1 MCTNKNVDLSLKLL
15 LLTTTLVASMIST
28 GFHQAFAGED
38 CSRGIIVTSG
48 SYTADKEYT
57 MKARGKDYY
66 CHETHDGDWL
76 AGDLPN
82 EDGIRLADCWVKY
95 IFKVPANFY
104 DQRLIQEFRVKMEY
118 DNVDFADV
126 GGNDNTPP
134 KFYCYDRQYSE
145 WDKWFDLEDAG
156 DGEVKSK
163 TVTTPDVYKDDP
175 EYHIVAPGGAEE
187 YQIHLKVDAPDG
199 DGGAPGDDDAEVD
212 IDRVHVILV
221 LKQHDVPAAP
231 THKLPT
237 KGSNDKV
244 NVPLNENTK
253 FTVEAA
259 TLSATGYPTIE
270 YHWKKLTATAE
281 PPSVNDEFDYYVTV
295 PETNINFS
303 NTGDYKV
310 YCKVVYKKDPF
321 SGKMKDMMI
330 SNVQSIPVR
339 VWNRPTVFDKPPQ
352 SAIDSGDVSWYNNKY
367 VGLNG
372 QPVRLMADGSAQ
384 NGGAEGETIT
394 KYLWDFENNDT
405 FELEQPAGQVASY
418 TWNNPAEGP
427 IRCKAETNYGIRS
440 DWKPFSSMK
449 VYDILSIDPGG
460 PYTGRPNKSVSLSGS
475 INTNSY
481 PKSTVKYQWRV
492 NSSTPAGVLKG
503 SAISKGDYIELT
515 PNATNRNGQVEYT
528 DLPLSDD
535 FSVTGE
541 FWSGGGNG
549 ADAFYIYIWA
559 TGTPTNEDDAK
570 GHYCIAYDEYTDQI
584 QLKRNGANL
593 KVISQ
598 TIPIDNS
605 QWRPFRVTF
614 YKGKFKVY
622 LDNNLKLEYDDGT
635 NYQPLMSNRYC
646 GFGARTGSQTNFH
659 RVRNMEWTPGDP
671 VYTDNG
677 GKAENTWTADGTYR
691 VGFTAMVTTPEGL
704 TFEDTAFADVTVE
717 SGRPTAMPGG
727 PYRGGIAGGNFSPV
741 QFEGNHPDFVEAD
754 DIGHIKD
761 WTWILPDGSNKGLKL
776 DGKDDY
782 VIVNPVSEF
791 PTNALTVEFWM
802 KSSDESREGTPISYA
817 STADDN
823 DLLIYNYQSFNIHV
837 AGTLLPTQTSAND
850 GYWHHIAVTWQSSD
864 GQLKF
869 YKDGVEVA
877 TGTIA
882 QGLELGSGGSFVV
895 GQEQDAVGG
904 NFNRSQAFAGVIDE
918 VRVWNKVR
926 STEEIRKEMGAK
938 LTGNE
943 SDLALYWKFEEGQGS
958 TVSDESPS
966 GNDGNLVVTSD
977 DPDPNKRWV
986 DDGQPEVAR
995 GVWNPNHSYPK
1006 AGEYGVG
1013 LTVQSEYGKWSST
1026 TVSTQ
1031 VEVIDGVIAGY
1042 IRAADLRTP
1051 VREIILTL
1059 TSSHVDKRVLN
1070 GIAAESNGK
1079 LWTTNEGGLQ
1089 TQTDGNGY
1097 YAFED
1102 IPLGSYR
1109 ISAHKGEGD
1118 DAHEFETRVQATELT
1133 LNGPNQLAIDFVDL
1147 SVFPVGGRIAYSI
1160 QKNEKDVY
1168 VDRVSVTAQ
1177 PVGSTSVIEA
1187 LPSTTSLSATGVNY
1201 SMPLFAGKYLFLA
1214 KLSEHDIRIKKE
1226 TPGYDYKTGLVTIE
1240 GARTDV
1246 DFIDYTTHQLTVNVV
1261 DSGGYAITQ
1270 YPDTGNPIL
1279 VTISGRNG
1287 QVSDAQL
1294 DENGQLEVTLNPGEY
1309 TVTVAKADPESQEID
1324 LTGTDGEIT
1333 MTVPIK
1339 IELSIG
1345 PKPKLLD
1352 VPAEFLEQFGMTEQD
1367 NPEGYMYYYPPEPR
1381 KHEYTIKA
1389 TANGQPVKGFTLFVT
1404 DEVSMT
1410 TEDPPTEQQ
1419 IDAGEE
1425 VSEVKYT
1432 IIGGLPKKTD
1442 DDPPL
1447 AAPKKIRVRA
1457 IMEGYLDSD
1466 TVEDEVTVLGE
1477 VAVGTAAKIVS
1488 VPIVNYTVLHDP
1500 PGDGSNAY
1508 LDDSMTI
1515 KGLVAGLQV
1524 KLNDVEIP
1532 VYPSPWRTERKI
1544 KDFEFEKDP
1553 DSETEFKDLKDKG
1566 LLGYRNSDPTLGHF
1580 TWAAVVEAVGGA
1592 YVVSLGPGGYAI
1604 QLVKM
1609 GVKAAA
1615 ITPVSVD
1622 AGIVQ
1627 FEVSPSR
1634 HLETPSGD
1642 ELPDL
1647 LGPGKGDI
1655 YFGEGWT
1662 LGLQTKYRLGIKCT
1676 ERDPSDNCLGW
1687 ELFTEQVETYD
1698 ILERTNQYIY
1708 TTRDIENIIADLTRT
1723 IDDPDA
1729 DPSQKE
1735 KLQTARGNWQELL
1748 NNNYAYEWY
1757 RDYLREDGVNYGK
1770 SLDEFLDAKG
1780 LSKKSNETLIF
1791 SAGPTFEY
1799 SRKIS
1804 ASNTVSFSTE
1814 LSIESTSEY
1823 SNELETSIGT
1833 VFFGTGTAVTIK
1845 FGSSASIGSSTGFG
1859 AEWESGYGAE
1869 QTVGFKLSDDD
1880 IGDNIATRVY
1890 TDPRWGTPLFFAE
1903 PGSITSDPWEQG
1915 TNKGIDVTL
1924 ELLEESTG
1932 PFDYEDGANYKVKV
1946 TYTGMR
1952 GLNVDRCVNCSF
1964 IFNFEL
1970 FTVPTMNPDHAYV
1983 EFDGYWGP
1991 FTVSLDSVSK
2001 SAIVDVA
2008 ISPPGCDLENNEE
2021 KEYSVDI
2028 MAQRTGDPQ
2037 IIRTLTL
2044 KPKFADLRAPRA
2056 VITAPYDGERVS
2068 PVFYAENP
2076 FKIEV
2081 VSEDTDLKTVQ
2092 LQIRSKQP
2100 DGVWEPWSNLPD
2112 MVWEDGGENPN
2123 VTVLYRPD
2131 RRPPRTEFTFKWSD
2145 AGIRSLGVGEYALRA
2160 VATDKA
2166 TRISLPNFSGNT
2178 DLDPPFVTFL
2188 VDDSKPSVL
2197 NTIPDYQTRESE
2209 RIYRG
2214 ELSVTFT
2221 DDMRATD
2228 FDDRTFYVTDL
2239 LDNNKKVAGYVSY
2252 SPALRKVVFVP
2263 IVPFQPNGYYRVG
2276 VKTDTEKP
2284 DGTTDRGVHD
2294 LAGNPLDNAFSWTFR
2309 TTDAPFEPIWAMN
2322 FRVNDGIATDANNI
2336 AAVEY
2341 GALDEEDESD
2351 EKDARAVPGLA
2362 LQLRMN
2368 FLNPNKVQFERDIR
2382 PADGRLAHH
2391 WFFEIV
2397 NAQEYSTV
2405 TLEWQPSV
2413 GLTKTTRQYQVIRLV
2428 EFDANGDVSNTV
2440 TLDPTLAGVDPE
2452 TGEVEFVQAYSYV
2465 NQGET
2470 TRHFRLDVQ
2479 KVSFVAGEFENGTS
2493 GWKFFSVPITPQRA
2507 EPFVNLGDDI
2517 DPFQL
2522 YQYDTK
2528 LGGYKIYPLDIG
2540 EVGLQTGHG
2549 YFTRLRN
2556 DVNADVGGSSN
2567 HDDVTLTME
2576 AAGWHAIGN
2585 PFIKEVSVSALL
2597 VNGQAFDS
2605 AVAAGLVEGNLYRWD
2620 VVTPSEA
2627 YQSEYSISD
2636 SYQPVT
2642 SSDTLNPWEGYWLKT
2657 KQENLTLT
2665 IPVPPDLPDTPP
2677 TPDYL
2682 KPRMA
2687 PSEGERRQAKGE
2699 SIVAK
2704 GQFDLKLALISDI
2717 ASDLT
2722 TTLGTHPKSKVG
2734 LDELDSAEPPILG
2747 ETIAAYFKH
2756 TDWKEGA
2763 DLYNHDYQPPL
2774 QVGESRTW
2782 QLTVYADKSET
2793 SMTLSW
2799 EDAIAQ
2805 VPDDIILSFRPTLAP
2820 SQEGRNRV
2828 DKQSEWQDMRQVR
2841 SVKLNSGSLVAK
2853 LQFEIRAERFEMSP
2867 PSDVQ
2872 VIAGERLVTL
2882 QWKAEDNPFIEGYV
2896 IEREKQVDRQT
2907 RRFELAPK
2915 RASVPACEFPPRHEF
2930 VDTDVEEEATYTY
2943 QLTVRFKSGAELNS
2957 ERFTVTVLPFIEKT
2971 VLLPCYPNP
2980 FNPDV
2985 WIPYELAREASVSIE
3000 IYNVAGQ
3007 LVRTLALSM
3016 QPRGRYIQKGKAAY
3030 WDGRT
3035 EFGER
3040 AASGLYFYVLKAGNF
3055 TATRKMV
3062 ILK

>member
-1 MCTNKNVDLSLKLL
+1 M
-15 LLTTTLVASMIST
+15 
-28 GFHQAFAGED
+28 
-38 CSRGIIVTSG
+38 
-48 SYTADKEYT
+48 
-57 MKARGKDYY
+57 
-66 CHETHDGDWL
+66 
-76 AGDLPN
+76 
-82 EDGIRLADCWVKY
+82 
-95 IFKVPANFY
+95 
-104 DQRLIQEFRVKMEY
+104 
-118 DNVDFADV
+118 
-126 GGNDNTPP
+126 
-134 KFYCYDRQYSE
+134 
-145 WDKWFDLEDAG
+145 
-156 DGEVKSK
+156 
-163 TVTTPDVYKDDP
+163 
-175 EYHIVAPGGAEE
+175 
-187 YQIHLKVDAPDG
+187 
-199 DGGAPGDDDAEVD
+199 
-212 IDRVHVILV
+212 
-221 LKQHDVPAAP
+221 
-231 THKLPT
+231 
-237 KGSNDKV
+237 
-244 NVPLNENTK
+244 
-253 FTVEAA
+253 
-259 TLSATGYPTIE
+259 
-270 YHWKKLTATAE
+270 
-281 PPSVNDEFDYYVTV
+281 
-295 PETNINFS
+295 
-303 NTGDYKV
+303 
-310 YCKVVYKKDPF
+310 
-321 SGKMKDMMI
+321 
-330 SNVQSIPVR
+330 
-339 VWNRPTVFDKPPQ
+339 
-352 SAIDSGDVSWYNNKY
+352 
-367 VGLNG
+367 
-372 QPVRLMADGSAQ
+372 
-384 NGGAEGETIT
+384 
-394 KYLWDFENNDT
+394 
-405 FELEQPAGQVASY
+405 
-418 TWNNPAEGP
+418 
-427 IRCKAETNYGIRS
+427 
-440 DWKPFSSMK
+440 
-449 VYDILSIDPGG
+449 
-460 PYTGRPNKSVSLSGS
+460 GRPSKPVSLSGS

-503 SAISKGDYIELT
+503 SATSKGDYIELT
-515 PNATNRNGQVEYT
+515 PNVMDKNGQVEYT

-549 ADAFYIYIWA
+549 ADAFYVYIWA
-559 TGTPTNEDDAK
+559 TGTPTSEDDAK

-584 QLKRNGANL
+584 QLKRNGADL
-593 KVISQ
+593 KVVSQ

-646 GFGARTGSQTNFH
+646 GFGARTGVQTNFH

-671 VYTDNG
+671 VYTDNN
-677 GKAENTWTADGTYR
+677 GKAENTWTADRIYR
-691 VGFTAMVTTPEGL
+691 VGFTTMVTTPEGL

-776 DGKDDY
+776 DGKDDH
-782 VIVNPVSEF
+782 VIVNPVSGF
-791 PTNALTVEFWM
+791 PTNAITVEFWM
-802 KSSDESREGTPISYA
+802 KSSDESRGGTPISYA
-817 STADDN
+817 STQSDN
-823 DLLIYNYQSFNIHV
+823 DFLIYNYQNFEIRV
-837 AGTLLPTQTSAND
+837 AGASSAFLTQTSAND

-869 YKDGVEVA
+869 YKDGVEIA

-882 QGLELGSGGSFVV
+882 KENSLGSGGSFVV
-895 GQEQDAVGG
+895 GQEQDTVGG
-904 NFNRSQAFAGVIDE
+904 NFDRSQAFAGAIDE

-926 STEEIRKEMGAK
+926 SAEEIRKEMGTK

-943 SDLALYWKFEEGQGS
+943 SDLAIYWTFEEGQGS
-958 TVSDESPS
+958 TVSDKSPS

-977 DPDPNKRWV
+977 DPDPNNRWV

-1013 LTVQSEYGKWSST
+1013 LNVQSEYGKWSA

-1031 VEVIDGVIAGY
+1031 VEVVDGVIAGY
-1042 IRAADLRTP
+1042 VRAADLRTP

-1059 TSSHVDKRVLN
+1059 TSSHVDKSVFNR
-1070 GIAAESNGK
+1070 IAAESNGK

-1097 YAFED
+1097 YAFEH

-1118 DAHEFETRVQATELT
+1118 DAHEFEKRVQATELT

-1160 QKNEKDVY
+1160 QKNGKDVY
-1168 VDRVSVTAQ
+1168 VDGVSVTAQ

-1201 SMPLFAGKYLFLA
+1201 SVPLFAGKYLFLA
-1214 KLSEHDIRIKKE
+1214 KLSEHDIRIKEE
-1226 TPGYDYKTGLVTIE
+1226 TPGYDSKTGLVTIE

-1246 DFIDYTTHQLTVNVV
+1246 DFTDYTTHQLTVNVV

-1270 YPDTGNPIL
+1270 YPDTGDPIL
-1279 VTISGRNG
+1279 VTISGQNG

-1294 DENGQLEVTLNPGEY
+1294 DEDGQLEVTLNPGEY
-1309 TVTVAKADPESQEID
+1309 TVTVAKADPESQDID
-1324 LTGTDGEIT
+1324 LTGEDGEVT
-1333 MTVPIK
+1333 MTIPIK

-1352 VPAEFLEQFGMTEQD
+1352 VPQAFLDQFGLTSAD

-1389 TANGQPVKGFTLFVT
+1389 TANGQPVKGFTLFIT

-1425 VSEVKYT
+1425 EDEVKYT
-1432 IIGGLPKKTD
+1432 ITGGLPKKTD

-1447 AAPKKIRVRA
+1447 AAPKKIRVKA

-1515 KGLVAGLQV
+1515 KGLVTGLQLQ
-1524 KLNDVEIP
+1524 LNDVKVP
-1532 VYPSPWRTERKI
+1532 VYPSPWRTERKV
-1544 KDFEFEKDP
+1544 KDFEFEKNP
-1553 DSETEFKDLKDKG
+1553 DSTTEFKDMKDKG
-1566 LLGYRNSDPTLGHF
+1566 LLGYQDSESTGAQF
-1580 TWAAVVEAVGGA
+1580 AFAAILELASGGYIVA
-1592 YVVSLGPGGYAI
+1592 LGPVGYAL
-1604 QLVKM
+1604 QVAKL
-1609 GVKAAA
+1609 A
-1615 ITPVSVD
+1615 IKGATISSVD
-1622 AGIVQ
+1622 VDEGVVQ
-1627 FEVSPSR
+1627 FEVSPNR

-1647 LGPGKGDI
+1647 VGPGKGDI

-1662 LGLQTKYRLGIKCT
+1662 LGLQTKYRMGIKCT
-1676 ERDPSDNCLGW
+1676 ERDPSNNCLGW

-1780 LSKKSNETLIF
+1780 LSKKGNETLIF

-1804 ASNTVSFSTE
+1804 ASHSVTLSTE
-1814 LSIESTSEY
+1814 LSIDSRSEIR
-1823 SNELETSIGT
+1823 NELQTAVGF
-1833 VFFGTGTAVTIK
+1833 VAWGTGTTYVWNH
-1845 FGSSASIGSSTGFG
+1845 GSNTGIGSSTSLG
-1859 AEWESGYGAE
+1859 AEWESGYASE

-1890 TDPRWGTPLFFAE
+1890 DDPRWGTPLFFTE
-1903 PGSITSDPWEQG
+1903 PGSITSDPWERG
-1915 TNKGIDVTL
+1915 TNKAVDLTL
-1924 ELLEESTG
+1924 ELIDEPANSS
-1932 PFDYEDGANYKVKV
+1932 PFDYHDGAHYKVKV
-1946 TYTGMR
+1946 RYA
-1952 GLNVDRCVNCSF
+1952 GLRELEKTWVDFIIYALTTDNSDNVTVRINGSDVVPYPFF
-1964 IFNFEL
+1964 IAKQAPVSTFE
-1970 FTVPTMNPDHAYV
+1970 
-1983 EFDGYWGP
+1983 
-1991 FTVSLDSVSK
+1991 VSLY
-2001 SAIVDVA
+2001 
-2008 ISPPGCDLENNEE
+2008 PPASDLNNSEE
-2021 KEYSVDI
+2021 KEYSVVIEVDETKD
-2028 MAQRTGDPQ
+2028 AYQVNRV
-2037 IIRTLTL
+2037 LNL
-2044 KPKFADLRAPRA
+2044 KPKFADLSAPRA

-2068 PVFYAENP
+2068 PVFYPTDKP

-2081 VSEDTDLKTVQ
+2081 VSEDIDLKTIQ

-2112 MVWEDGGENPN
+2112 MVWEDDGENPN
-2123 VTVLYRPD
+2123 VTVLDRPD
-2131 RRPPRTEFTFKWSD
+2131 RRPPRTEVTFKWSD

-2166 TRISLPNFSGNT
+2166 TRISLPDFSGNT

-2214 ELSVTFT
+2214 ELSITFT

-2276 VKTDTEKP
+2276 IKTDTENP

-2309 TTDAPFEPIWAMN
+2309 TTDAPFEPTWAMN

-2351 EKDARAVPGLA
+2351 EKDARAVPGIA
-2362 LQLRMN
+2362 SQLRMS
-2368 FLNPNKVQFERDIR
+2368 FLNPDKVQFERDIR

-2413 GLTKTTRQYQVIRLV
+2413 GLTKTTRQYQVINLV

-2479 KVSFVAGEFENGTS
+2479 KVSFVARELENGTS

-2597 VNGQAFDS
+2597 VNGQAFNS

-2620 VVTPSEA
+2620 VVTPGEA

-2642 SSDTLNPWEGYWLKT
+2642 SNDTLNPWEGYWLKT

-2687 PSEGERRQAKGE
+2687 PSEFG
-2699 SIVAK
+2699 I
-2704 GQFDLKLALISDI
+2704 
-2717 ASDLT
+2717 
-2722 TTLGTHPKSKVG
+2722 
-2734 LDELDSAEPPILG
+2734 
-2747 ETIAAYFKH
+2747 
-2756 TDWKEGA
+2756 
-2763 DLYNHDYQPPL
+2763 
-2774 QVGESRTW
+2774 
-2782 QLTVYADKSET
+2782 
-2793 SMTLSW
+2793 
-2799 EDAIAQ
+2799 
-2805 VPDDIILSFRPTLAP
+2805 
-2820 SQEGRNRV
+2820 RN
-2828 DKQSEWQDMRQVR
+2828 S
-2841 SVKLNSGSLVAK
+2841 
-2853 LQFEIRAERFEMSP
+2853 EIR
-2867 PSDVQ
+2867 
-2872 VIAGERLVTL
+2872 
-2882 QWKAEDNPFIEGYV
+2882 NP
-2896 IEREKQVDRQT
+2896 K
-2907 RRFELAPK
+2907 
-2915 RASVPACEFPPRHEF
+2915 
-2930 VDTDVEEEATYTY
+2930 
-2943 QLTVRFKSGAELNS
+2943 
-2957 ERFTVTVLPFIEKT
+2957 
-2971 VLLPCYPNP
+2971 
-2980 FNPDV
+2980 
-2985 WIPYELAREASVSIE
+2985 VSLI
-3000 IYNVAGQ
+3000 
-3007 LVRTLALSM
+3007 
-3016 QPRGRYIQKGKAAY
+3016 
-3030 WDGRT
+3030 
-3035 EFGER
+3035 
-3040 AASGLYFYVLKAGNF
+3040 
-3055 TATRKMV
+3055 
-3062 ILK
+3062 